1 VSAAKAELRRRYRT
15 LRRGIEDPLER
26 SERICAAL
34 TEHRAVVTAGT
45 VMVFDAIV
53 GEPDL
58 GNLRHWCEQRGI
70 AVVVPEQDPDPGSVD
85 VIIVPGVAFTPHG
98 DRLGQGGGWYDRFL
112 ERVSDDV
119 VTIGVA
125 FAEQIVDA
133 VPLEAHDRRL
143 DAVLCDDGWV
153 LTVS

>member
-1 VSAAKAELRRRYRT
+1 VSAAKSELRRRYRT
-15 LRRGIEDPLER
+15 LRRGIDDPVER

-34 TEHRAVVTAGT
+34 LEHRAVVAAGT
-45 VMVFDAIV
+45 VMVFDAII

-58 GNLRHWCEQRGI
+58 GGLRRWCEQRGI
-70 AVVVPEQDPDPGSVD
+70 EIVVPEEEPDPDSVD
-85 VIIVPGVAFTPHG
+85 VIIVPGVAFTPNG

-112 ERVSDDV
+112 ERVPDGV

-125 FAEQIVDA
+125 FAEQIVD
-133 VPLEAHDRRL
+133 VLPLEAHDRRL

-153 LTVS
+153 RTVS